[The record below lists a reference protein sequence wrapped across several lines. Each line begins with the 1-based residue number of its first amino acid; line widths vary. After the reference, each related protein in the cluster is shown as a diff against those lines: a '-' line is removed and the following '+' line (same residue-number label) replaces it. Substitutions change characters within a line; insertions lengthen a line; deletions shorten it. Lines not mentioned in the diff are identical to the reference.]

1 MDSLVLT
8 YEEFLR
14 QAEALAS
21 TLERFETEEGPPLTA
36 VFAYRSV
43 AAYVAVLATLLRGHG
58 YVPLNRTFPVERSK
72 TMLERAGCR
81 AIIVDRESEAQLEGL
96 LAGRKH
102 SLLLVFPDHE
112 NSEELQARYPQHK
125 VIGKSSI
132 ERADH
137 WKPREVQPDRIAYLL
152 FTSGSTGIPKGVM
165 VSHSNVISFI
175 DAIVERYKVSPD
187 DRLSQTFDMT
197 FDLSVFDMFV
207 AWECGAC
214 VCCLPQKAL
223 INPGR
228 FINEKEL
235 TIWFSVPST
244 GVFMKKL
251 GALKSRRYPSLRL
264 SLFCGE
270 PLPVEIAHAWQNAA
284 PNSFV
289 ENLYGPTEATI
300 ACMVYRWDP
309 TLSPSVSLHGVV
321 PIGMPLNGMKT
332 VIVDESMAEVSEGAE
347 GELLLCGPQVT
358 LGYWQDP
365 DRTRD
370 SFVSLRGLSGTFYR
384 TGDRVRRP
392 RGGAP
397 MTYLGRVDH
406 QIKIHGHRVE
416 LGEVESVI
424 RHESGE
430 SAVIALGWPVSVSG
444 AGGIVAFIGQKKLDV
459 EKLKTRLSA
468 RLPEYMIPREI
479 RLLNAL
485 PLNPN
490 GKFDRK
496 ALLGLLED
504 EE

>member
-1 MDSLVLT
+1 
-8 YEEFLR
+8 
-14 QAEALAS
+14 
-21 TLERFETEEGPPLTA
+21 
-36 VFAYRSV
+36 
-43 AAYVAVLATLLRGHG
+43 
-58 YVPLNRTFPVERSK
+58 
-72 TMLERAGCR
+72 
-81 AIIVDRESEAQLEGL
+81 
-96 LAGRKH
+96 
-102 SLLLVFPDHE
+102 
-112 NSEELQARYPQHK
+112 
-125 VIGKSSI
+125 
-132 ERADH
+132 
-137 WKPREVQPDRIAYLL
+137 
-152 FTSGSTGIPKGVM
+152 M

-175 DAIVERYKVSPD
+175 DAIVQRYRVSPG

-228 FINEKEL
+228 FINEKKL

-251 GALKSRRYPSLRL
+251 GALKAGRYPSLRL

-270 PLPVEIAHAWQNAA
+270 PLPVEIAQAWQDAA

-300 ACMVYRWDP
+300 ACMVYRWDA
-309 TLSPSVSLHGVV
+309 TISPAQCLHGVV
-321 PIGMPLNGMKT
+321 PIGVPLNGMKA
-332 VIVDESMAEVSEGAE
+332 VVVRQSMAEVAEGAE
-347 GELLLCGPQVT
+347 GELLLCGPQVS

-365 DRTRD
+365 DRTKD
-370 SFVSLRGLSGTFYR
+370 AFVSLPGLNGIFYR

-392 RGGAP
+392 RHGAP

-406 QIKIHGHRVE
+406 QIQIHGHRVE
-416 LGEVESVI
+416 LGEIESVL
-424 RHESGE
+424 RDESGE
-430 SAVIALGWPVSVSG
+430 SGVIALGWPVSVSG
-444 AGGIVAFIGQKKLDV
+444 AGGVVAFIGQEKLDV

-468 RLPEYMIPREI
+468 RLPEYMVPREI
-479 RLLNAL
+479 RLLNSL
-485 PLNPN
+485 PLNAN

-496 ALLGLLED
+496 ALLRLLED